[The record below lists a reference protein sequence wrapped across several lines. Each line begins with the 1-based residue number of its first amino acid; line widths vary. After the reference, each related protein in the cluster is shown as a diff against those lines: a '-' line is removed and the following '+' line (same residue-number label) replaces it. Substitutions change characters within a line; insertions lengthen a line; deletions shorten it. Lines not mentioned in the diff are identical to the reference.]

1 MVPSVLCLR
10 TATYD
15 DEPPP
20 PPLAVQDSVER
31 TVTTATPLLDGSAPL
46 RAIKNMVM
54 AIADTDATVLLR
66 GESGVGKEVIARAI
80 HEASTRSSHSFI
92 KVNCAALPAELLE
105 SELFGHEKGA
115 FTGAHRRKLGR
126 FEYATH
132 GTLYLDEIGELPVAL
147 QPKLLHVL
155 QDFEFFRVGG
165 HEPLSADVRIIAAT
179 NRNLELAMQQGQFR
193 EDLFYRLNVVDI
205 HIPPLRERREEI
217 PLLAAR
223 FLEVFKQ
230 QYHRD
235 ADLTPQAMAT
245 FMEYSW
251 PGNIRELENVVRRFV
266 LLGERPVLDALL
278 SAPSEPVVNHD
289 VPLAQNGF
297 EALRDVARRGA
308 QEAERKALTAV
319 LDQVGWNRVAAARAL
334 KVSYKTLLNKIAE
347 CELTPPDTRKSK

>member
-1 MVPSVLCLR
+1 M
-10 TATYD
+10 TA
-15 DEPPP
+15 
-20 PPLAVQDSVER
+20 A
-31 TVTTATPLLDGSAPL
+31 APLLDGSAPL

-80 HEASTRSSHSFI
+80 HDASTRSSHSFI

-205 HIPPLRERREEI
+205 QIPPLRERREEI
-217 PLLAAR
+217 PLLATR
-223 FLEVFKQ
+223 FLDVFTKQ
-230 QYHRD
+230 YRRE
-235 ADLTPQAMAT
+235 AELSPQIMAT
-245 FMEYSW
+245 LMEYSW
-251 PGNIRELENVVRRFV
+251 PGNIRELENVIRRFV
-266 LLGERPVLDALL
+266 LLGERAVLTALL
-278 SAPSEPVVNHD
+278 SAPSEDVSA
-289 VPLAQNGF
+289 VPLSQNGF

-347 CELTPPDTRKSK
+347 CELTPPDSRKPKQPGWPRLPRPAESNENPASFD

>member
-1 MVPSVLCLR
+1 M
-10 TATYD
+10 TAV
-15 DEPPP
+15 
-20 PPLAVQDSVER
+20 A
-31 TVTTATPLLDGSAPL
+31 PLLDGSAPL

-54 AIADTDATVLLR
+54 SIADTDATVLLR
-66 GESGVGKEVIARAI
+66 GESGVGKEVVARAI
-80 HEASTRSSHSFI
+80 HDASTRAGHSFI
-92 KVNCAALPAELLE
+92 KVNCAALPADLLE

-165 HEPLSADVRIIAAT
+165 DEPLSADVRIIAAT

-193 EDLFYRLNVVDI
+193 EDLYYRLNVVDI

-223 FLEVFKQ
+223 FLDVYTK
-230 QYHRD
+230 QYHRQ
-235 ADLTPQAMAT
+235 AELSPQVMAT
-245 FMEYSW
+245 LMEYSW
-251 PGNIRELENVVRRFV
+251 PGNIRELENVIRRFV
-266 LLGERPVLDALL
+266 LLGERVVLDALL
-278 SAPSEPVVNHD
+278 SVHSEAENA
-289 VPLAQNGF
+289 VPLSQNGF

-347 CELTPPDTRKSK
+347 CELRPPAAEKSKPPHWPRVPHSAESEENPASLD

>member
-1 MVPSVLCLR
+1 VAIAM
-10 TATYD
+10 
-15 DEPPP
+15 
-20 PPLAVQDSVER
+20 
-31 TVTTATPLLDGSAPL
+31 TTAQPLLDGSAPL
-46 RAIKNMVM
+46 RAISNMVM

-80 HEASTRSSHSFI
+80 HDSSGRRGHSFI
-92 KVNCAALPAELLE
+92 KVNCAALPADLLE

-126 FEYATH
+126 FEYAAH
-132 GTLYLDEIGELPVAL
+132 GSLYLDEIGELPVAL

-179 NRNLELAMQQGQFR
+179 NRNLEVAMQQGQFR

-223 FLEVFKQ
+223 FLETFTQ
-230 QYHRD
+230 QYRR
-235 ADLTPQAMAT
+235 QAELSDDVMAKL
-245 FMEYSW
+245 MEYSW
-251 PGNIRELENVVRRFV
+251 PGNIRELENVIRRFV
-266 LLGERPVLDALL
+266 LLGQRAVLDAIL
-278 SAPSEPVVNHD
+278 SAPAEEPSST
-289 VPLAQNGF
+289 PFPQNGF

-308 QEAERKALTAV
+308 QEAERKALSAV

-347 CELTPPDTRKSK
+347 CELTPPSSPPKPKSSGWPRVPLVSESDDPSARVD

>member
-1 MVPSVLCLR
+1 MLRKSLTNVQRYIVGDIPNRFTHRASVVITSVFCSDDTDDNDASGAR
-10 TATYD
+10 PGTAS
-15 DEPPP
+15 
-20 PPLAVQDSVER
+20 SVESS
-31 TVTTATPLLDGSAPL
+31 VTTVAPLLDGSAAL
-46 RAIKNMVM
+46 RVIKNMVM

-66 GESGVGKEVIARAI
+66 GESGVGKEVVARAI
-80 HEASTRSSHSFI
+80 HEASARRGHSFI

-193 EDLFYRLNVVDI
+193 EDLYYRLNVVDI

-223 FLEVFKQ
+223 FLDAFTKQ
-230 QYHRD
+230 YQRP
-235 ADLTPQAMAT
+235 AELSPQIMAT
-245 FMEYSW
+245 LMEYSW
-251 PGNIRELENVVRRFV
+251 PGNIRELENVIRRFV
-266 LLGERPVLDALL
+266 LLGERAVLGALL
-278 SAPSEPVVNHD
+278 SAPNEGANSVPVS
-289 VPLAQNGF
+289 QNGF
-297 EALRDVARRGA
+297 
-308 QEAERKALTAV
+308 
-319 LDQVGWNRVAAARAL
+319 
-334 KVSYKTLLNKIAE
+334 
-347 CELTPPDTRKSK
+347 

>member
-1 MVPSVLCLR
+1 M
-10 TATYD
+10 T
-15 DEPPP
+15 
-20 PPLAVQDSVER
+20 
-31 TVTTATPLLDGSAPL
+31 TVAPLLDGSAPL

-80 HEASTRSSHSFI
+80 HEASTRSGHSFI

-126 FEYATH
+126 FEYAAH

-223 FLEVFKQ
+223 FLGVFTQ

-235 ADLTPQAMAT
+235 ADLSPQVMAT

-278 SAPSEPVVNHD
+278 STPSEPVVNND
-289 VPLAQNGF
+289 VPVAQNGF

>member
-1 MVPSVLCLR
+1 M
-10 TATYD
+10 
-15 DEPPP
+15 
-20 PPLAVQDSVER
+20 
-31 TVTTATPLLDGSAPL
+31 TTAVPLLDGSAPL

-80 HEASTRSSHSFI
+80 HEASTRSGHSFI

-205 HIPPLRERREEI
+205 HIPPLRARREEI

-223 FLEVFKQ
+223 FLEVFTT
-230 QYHRD
+230 QYHRE
-235 ADLTPQAMAT
+235 AELSPRVMAT
-245 FMEYSW
+245 LMEYSW

-266 LLGERPVLDALL
+266 LLGERAVLEAILA
-278 SAPSEPVVNHD
+278 APAEGTTP
-289 VPLAQNGF
+289 VPLSQNGF

-308 QEAERKALTAV
+308 QEAERKALTTV

-347 CELTPPDTRKSK
+347 CELTPPDTRKAKQPGWPRLPRSAESDENPAPLD

>member
-1 MVPSVLCLR
+1 
-10 TATYD
+10 
-15 DEPPP
+15 
-20 PPLAVQDSVER
+20 
-31 TVTTATPLLDGSAPL
+31 
-46 RAIKNMVM
+46 MVM

-80 HEASTRSSHSFI
+80 HDASSRGGHSFI

-126 FEYATH
+126 FEYARH

-165 HEPLSADVRIIAAT
+165 HEALSADVRIIAAT
-179 NRNLELAMQQGQFR
+179 NRNLELAMQQAQFR

-223 FLEVFKQ
+223 FLDVFTK
-230 QYHRD
+230 QYHRE
-235 ADLTPQAMAT
+235 AELSPQVMAT
-245 FMEYSW
+245 LMEYSW
-251 PGNIRELENVVRRFV
+251 PGNIRELENVIRRFV
-266 LLGERPVLDALL
+266 LLGESVVLGALL
-278 SAPSEPVVNHD
+278 SVPAVEGASPVPFPH
-289 VPLAQNGF
+289 NGF

-308 QEAERKALTAV
+308 QEAERKALSAV
-319 LDQVGWNRVAAARAL
+319 LDQVGWNRVAAARVL

-347 CELTPPDTRKSK
+347 CELAPPGAPQKSKPSPWPRVPLASESDDNSAGVD